1 MLVQCEV
8 YKGTVRVRECT
19 YVEKLGVEISA
30 RCSMM
35 IMLTPDFVSVSGPPD
50 SVSLVELESTQAK

>member
-1 MLVQCEV
+1 M
-8 YKGTVRVRECT
+8 

-50 SVSLVELESTQAK
+50 SVSLVELETTQAK